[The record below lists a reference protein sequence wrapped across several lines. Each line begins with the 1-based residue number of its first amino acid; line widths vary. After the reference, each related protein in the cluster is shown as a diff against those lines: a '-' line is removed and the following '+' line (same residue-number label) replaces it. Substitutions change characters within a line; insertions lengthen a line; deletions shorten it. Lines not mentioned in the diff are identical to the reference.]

1 MVVLGIIVVVV
12 LAVAWLVALTLAIM
26 DSIPVG
32 EKILWVLALTVL
44 APIAIPV
51 YLVMRSRRRRTQE
64 AAVTPPG

>member
-1 MVVLGIIVVVV
+1 MVVLGIVVVVV

-32 EKILWVLALTVL
+32 EKILWCLALTVL

-51 YLVMRSRRRRTQE
+51 YFVLRARRRRTQE
-64 AAVTPPG
+64 AAVAPPG

>member
-1 MVVLGIIVVVV
+1 MVMLGIIVAVV

-32 EKILWVLALTVL
+32 EKILWVIALTVL

-51 YLVMRSRRRRTQE
+51 YLVLRSRRRRTQE
-64 AAVTPPG
+64 AAVVPPG